1 MADQST
7 LDALSAAPR
16 FNDPAVDLL
25 VVYDGNQFRKP
36 WSDGDRQKHGSLKG
50 WAWKEISEVEAT
62 YRATKLRDDD
72 ESNVWIRM
80 ATAVRVYP
88 GRRP

>member
-36 WSDGDRQKHGSLKG
+36 WSDGDRQKHGSLKCWEWRDLRG
-50 WAWKEISEVEAT
+50 LKQPIERSSPAMTTISMYE
-62 YRATKLRDDD
+62 
-72 ESNVWIRM
+72 
-80 ATAVRVYP
+80 
-88 GRRP
+88 

>member
-36 WSDGDRQKHGSLKG
+36 WSDGDRQKHGSFKC
-50 WAWKEISEVEAT
+50 WEWKEISGAEAT
-62 YRATKLRDDD
+62 YRAVKPRDDD
-72 ESNVWIRM
+72 DFNVWVTT
-80 ATAVRVYP
+80 ATAVRVFP
-88 GRRP
+88 